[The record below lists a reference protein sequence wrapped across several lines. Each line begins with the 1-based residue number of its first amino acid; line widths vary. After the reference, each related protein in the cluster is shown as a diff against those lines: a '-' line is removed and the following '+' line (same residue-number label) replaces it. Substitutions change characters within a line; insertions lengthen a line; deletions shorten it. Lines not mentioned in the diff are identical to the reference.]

1 MLAAFLFLK
10 KLKGEVR
17 LLRITVL
24 AVLLIFLCLQV
35 LAQPSSRFFRID
47 VDTLRLPQKRYAI
60 APYKIPAR
68 KTLGLALSGG
78 GARGIAHIGVLK
90 ALEDK
95 GVPID
100 YIVGTSIGAIIGGL
114 YSIGYSPAYLETLVK
129 NLPWDEL
136 TSLQE
141 GTRRQNLF
149 LEQKRVRDRASL
161 TLQFDGFNLVI
172 PKSLSAAQALT
183 QTLDKLVLS
192 APYHHE
198 KSFDDLPVS
207 FRVVATDLVSGRREV
222 LSKGSLSAA
231 IHASAAVPL
240 LFLPVEIDGKQL
252 VDGGLVSNIA
262 VDVLNQQSPDI
273 SVAVNTLG
281 VLYQQKS
288 DVDLPWKIADQIVG
302 IMMQEQNQQQLRK
315 AQVVIKPNLGNRE
328 SSDFKNLPPL
338 IIAGYHAGLEIADS
352 LLHLIDVEQPNDID
366 ISEYE
371 KEFLSPSPLPE
382 CVLTTLQS
390 GTKVKATLKAAL
402 HSDFFLDAF
411 AEVDTLQKQV
421 RYHLKPVP
429 SFSVVKVLSKNESD
443 FIRFIKPAKTSQ
455 HMTNHAASAVIE
467 QLMQELKA
475 TFPLLRLE
483 SCWVDSDTLFITVD
497 KGRLSEIRY
506 ELSRGWTRHHVI
518 DKEVEFDTLSPL
530 TLANVERTVSGL
542 YNTGIFNR
550 VSIWTNRTIDSNNS
564 AKTTLTIKMQEKFS
578 EQLRIGLRVD
588 DVYAAQLLL
597 DFRNENFL
605 GTGTELGGWLTIGE
619 HISSAQVEY
628 HAHRLWN
635 TYFTFFTRAFY
646 QHRKIFA
653 TNVRFSSPGLSAS
666 RNEFAKY
673 GQQHYGVTAALGQ
686 QIYRDGNIF
695 FEWTHQNA
703 MLFDNEDVAPNQ
715 RLSITSLKTRF
726 TIDTRDNPF
735 SPSKGNYTEIYLDL
749 YPEFLGNPFSFSKF
763 LLSHQETQRFG
774 EHVRSRWRLS
784 LGFAD
789 NLTPFSEQFSLGGLG
804 ASFSI
809 PFYGFRFDD
818 FRGRQVIV
826 AGYDIEFTLPFRL
839 VAPTMAS
846 LHYNLGNIWTQSSRI
861 ALREFT
867 HGIGVEL
874 ILKTPLGAAR
884 LAIAKAFR
892 LGLPTEP
899 SPIKFAPTV
908 YYFVFGYE
916 L

>member
-1 MLAAFLFLK
+1 MLCGFFIFEK
-10 KLKGEVR
+10 MKGEAR
-17 LLRITVL
+17 LLRVTVL
-24 AVLLIFLCLQV
+24 AISFAFLCSV
-35 LAQPSSRFFRID
+35 VVAQPSQGFFRVD
-47 VDTLRLPQKRYAI
+47 VDTFSLPHKRYAI

-78 GARGIAHIGVLK
+78 GSRGIAHIGVLK

-100 YIVGTSIGAIIGGL
+100 YIVGTSMGAIIGGL
-114 YSIGYSPAYLETLVK
+114 YSAGYSSTDLEKLIK
-129 NLPWDEL
+129 NLSWSDL
-136 TSLQE
+136 TALQE
-141 GTRRQNLF
+141 INKRQNLF

-161 TLQFDGFNLVI
+161 TLQFDGLNLVI
-172 PKSLSAAQALT
+172 PKSLSAAQELT
-183 QTLDKLVLS
+183 QTLDKLALS
-192 APYHHE
+192 APYHHK
-198 KSFDDLPVS
+198 KSFDELPVS
-207 FRVVATDLVSGRREV
+207 FRAVATDLVSGKREV
-222 LSKGSLSAA
+222 LSRGSLSAA
-231 IHASAAVPL
+231 MRASASVPL
-240 LFLPVEIDGKQL
+240 LFLPVDIEGKQL

-262 VDVLNQQSPDI
+262 IDVLDEQSPDAC
-273 SVAVNTLG
+273 VAVNTLG

-288 DVDLPWKIADQIVG
+288 DVDLPWKVADQIMG
-302 IMMQEQNQQQLRK
+302 IMMQEQNQEQLRK
-315 AQVVIKPNLGNRE
+315 AQVVIKPNIGNRE
-328 SSDFKNLPPL
+328 SSDFRNLSPL
-338 IIAGYHAGLEIADS
+338 IAAGYHAGLEFADS
-352 LLHLIDVEQPNDID
+352 LLKLIDVEQANDID
-366 ISEYE
+366 ISGYE
-371 KEFLSPSPLPE
+371 QELISPIPLPE
-382 CVLTTLQS
+382 CVLTSLRS
-390 GTKVKATLKAAL
+390 GTKVKATLKEAL
-402 HSDFFLDAF
+402 NYDFFTDAF
-411 AEVDTLQKQV
+411 AEVDTLQKKV
-421 RYHLKPVP
+421 RYLFKPVP
-429 SFSVVKVLSKNESD
+429 SVSVVKVISKNEPN
-443 FIRFIKPAKTSQ
+443 FIRFITPTNTAQ
-455 HMTNHAASAVIE
+455 PMTNRAGRDIVERLVH
-467 QLMQELKA
+467 ELKQ
-475 TFPLLRLE
+475 TFPLLRLDT
-483 SCWVDSDTLFITVD
+483 CAVDSDTLHITID
-497 KGRLSEIRY
+497 EGRLSEIRY
-506 ELSRGWTRHHVI
+506 ELSRGWTSRRVI

-550 VSIWTNRTIDSNNS
+550 VSVWTEQAADSNKM
-564 AKTTLTIKMQEKFS
+564 AKNVLTIKMHEKFS

-588 DVYAAQLLL
+588 DIYAAQLLL

-605 GTGTELGGWLTIGE
+605 GTATELGGWITVADR
-619 HISSAQVEY
+619 ISSAQVEY
-628 HAHRLWN
+628 HAHRLWD
-635 TYFTFFTRAFY
+635 TYFTFFTKAFY

-653 TNVRFSSPGLSAS
+653 TDIRFSRPLFSAS
-666 RNEFAKY
+666 RNEFAEY
-673 GQQHYGVTAALGQ
+673 GQQHYGITAALGR

-703 MLFDNEDVAPNQ
+703 MLFDNDGIAPNQ
-715 RLSITSLKTRF
+715 RLSLTSLKTHF

-735 SPSKGNYTEIYLDL
+735 SPSKGNYTEIYFDF
-749 YPEFLGNPFSFSKF
+749 YPEFLGNAFSFSKF

-774 EHVRSRWRLS
+774 ESVRGRWRLS

-789 NLTPFSEQFSLGGLG
+789 NLTPFTEQFSLGGIG

-826 AGYDIEFTLPFRL
+826 AGYDVEFSLPFQL
-839 VAPTMAS
+839 VTPTTIS

-867 HGIGVEL
+867 HGVGTEL